1 MPHIQQKTRTLTLNY
16 EISYP
21 EFRRLMILRFSEIH
35 DIKTKYYYARMP
47 DYDTF
52 VIGYHHYA
60 RTAKHHKEVM
70 HDTELHG
77 KIRVENGKTV
87 ISYYYNTPASVLPF
101 LLLAICVF
109 AIGCA
114 NAIANQMENLP
125 MVLITIAMISLVVA
139 FFGSGCFNR
148 MELMSHLKDLL
159 EDSKAQ

>member
-1 MPHIQQKTRTLTLNY
+1 MSRTQQKTRTFTLNY
-16 EISYP
+16 EVSYP
-21 EFRRLMILRFSEIH
+21 ELRRLLVLRFSELH

-47 DYDTF
+47 DYDTI

-87 ISYYYNTPASVLPF
+87 ISYYYDTPASVLPF
-101 LLLAICVF
+101 LLIAVCMF

-114 NAIANQMENLP
+114 NTIANQMENLP
-125 MVLITIAMISLVVA
+125 VVLMFLAIISLGTA
-139 FFGSGCFNR
+139 FFGSGCFDR
-148 MELMSHLKDLL
+148 MALMSHLKDLL
-159 EDSKAQ
+159 EDSKTQ